1 MKKILT
7 SLLLLVFLLPALV
20 RGQAQQRV
28 VTGIVKDANGPLAGA
43 TITEKGRPA
52 NAAAADERGR
62 FHIVLRG
69 GSNTLIVTYLNY
81 QKQEVAV
88 KKDAQEVE
96 VVMQQSTAGM
106 DEAIV
111 VGFGK
116 KKRITNTGAVSTIN
130 AD

>member
-20 RGQAQQRV
+20 WGQAQQRV

-62 FHIVLRG
+62 FRIVLRDG
-69 GSNTLIVTYLNY
+69 TNTLIVTYLNY
-81 QKQEVAV
+81 QKQEVVV
-88 KKDAQEVE
+88 KNDAREVE
-96 VVMQQSTAGM
+96 VVMQ
-106 DEAIV
+106 
-111 VGFGK
+111 
-116 KKRITNTGAVSTIN
+116 
-130 AD
+130 